1 MIIGTLAA
9 CAVVAAAAAAIMGR
23 LFAVRIGRLAADL
36 HAVAQHAAEA
46 QRDMT
51 AQNGLDRNIDALRSR
66 LAELGEPRI
75 ENDSLWFGGY
85 RIKGDESIVDDIKAR
100 FGGTVTIFMGDLR
113 VATNV
118 QKPEGGRAVGT
129 RLAPGPIHDAV
140 LGKGITY
147 RGEAEILGETY
158 FSIYEPVIANHETIA
173 VIYVGVKKLAVPLAQ
188 DRRRAGSFA
197 RIGADIEALKTVL
210 AGQVTTSREAVAQR
224 QAADDTR
231 RALDAERIERARQQ
245 AQAIEALGNGLERLA
260 GGDLLFQLNRPL
272 AAEYE
277 KLRHDFNGATSQ
289 LHDVM
294 VMIARNAD
302 AVRSGAHEIT
312 AASDDLARRTEQQA
326 ATLEETAAAL
336 EQITATVRRTAEGTG
351 EAKKLVGGA
360 RSETDHSDDIVR
372 KAVQAMS
379 AIEASSREIGQISGL
394 IDEIAFQT
402 NLLALNAGV
411 EAARAGDAGRG
422 FAVVATEVRAL
433 AQRSA
438 AAAREIQGLIATSDR
453 EVAAGVQLVGETGS
467 ALQRIGRQVSA
478 LDGLVAEIA
487 ASSQEQSTGLAEVN
501 LAVSQMDQVTQ
512 QNAAMVEETTAASH
526 SMSSEAASLAEL
538 LGQFRIAADANVQLL
553 PARVA

>member
-1 MIIGTLAA
+1 MIVWALVVALVAA
-9 CAVVAAAAAAIMGR
+9 GAVAVVGR
-23 LFAVRIGRLAADL
+23 MCTARIARLAAAL
-36 HAVAQHAAEA
+36 HAVAQHAAEV

-51 AQNGLDRNIDALRSR
+51 AQNGLDRNIDALRAR

-75 ENDSLWFGGY
+75 EGECLWFGDY
-85 RIKGDESIVDDIKAR
+85 RINGDDSIVDDIKAR
-100 FGGTVTIFMGDLR
+100 FGGTVTIFMRDLR

-147 RGEAEILGETY
+147 RGEAEILGERY
-158 FSIYEPVIANHETIA
+158 FSIYEPVIADHETIA
-173 VIYVGVKKLAVPLAQ
+173 VIYVGVKKLAVTQDQAQ
-188 DRRRAGSFA
+188 RRAGSFA
-197 RIGADIEALKTVL
+197 RMRADIEALKTVL
-210 AGQVTTSREAVAQR
+210 TAQVTTAGEAVAQR
-224 QAADDTR
+224 QEADDIR
-231 RALDAERIERARQQ
+231 RALDAERVDRARQQ
-245 AQAIEALGNGLERLA
+245 AQAIAALGDGLERLA
-260 GGDLLFQLNRPL
+260 GGDLLFQLSRPL

-277 KLRHDFNGATSQ
+277 KLRHDFNGAILQ

-294 VMIARNAD
+294 AMIARNAD

-326 ATLEETAAAL
+326 ATLEQTSAAL
-336 EQITATVRRTAEGTG
+336 EQITATVRRTAEGTSA
-351 EAKKLVGGA
+351 AKTLVGDA
-360 RSETDHSDDIVR
+360 RSETDHSDEIVR
-372 KAVQAMS
+372 KAVQAMG

-453 EVAAGVQLVGETGS
+453 EVSAGVQLVGETGS
-467 ALQRIGRQVSA
+467 ALQRIAKQVSA

-501 LAVSQMDQVTQ
+501 LAVNQMDQVTQ

-526 SMSSEAASLAEL
+526 GMSSEAASLTEL
-538 LGQFRIAADANVQLL
+538 LGQF
-553 PARVA
+553 

>member
-1 MIIGTLAA
+1 MVWALVVALVAA
-9 CAVVAAAAAAIMGR
+9 GAVAVVGR
-23 LFAVRIGRLAADL
+23 MCTARIARLAAAL
-36 HAVAQHAAEA
+36 HAVAQHAAEV

-51 AQNGLDRNIDALRSR
+51 AQNGLDRNIDALRAR

-75 ENDSLWFGGY
+75 EGECLWFGDY
-85 RIKGDESIVDDIKAR
+85 RINGDDNIVDDIKAR
-100 FGGTVTIFMGDLR
+100 FGGTVTIFMRDLR

-147 RGEAEILGETY
+147 RGEAEILGERY
-158 FSIYEPVIANHETIA
+158 FSIYEPVIADHETIA
-173 VIYVGVKKLAVPLAQ
+173 VIYVGVKKLAVTQ
-188 DRRRAGSFA
+188 DQAKRRAGSFA
-197 RIGADIEALKTVL
+197 RMRADIEALKTVL
-210 AGQVTTSREAVAQR
+210 TAQVTTAGEAVAQR
-224 QAADDTR
+224 QEADDIR
-231 RALDAERIERARQQ
+231 RALDAERVDRARQQ
-245 AQAIEALGNGLERLA
+245 AQAIAALGDGLERLA
-260 GGDLLFQLNRPL
+260 SGDLLFQLSRPL

-277 KLRHDFNGATSQ
+277 KLRHDFNGAILQ

-294 VMIARNAD
+294 AMIARNAD

-326 ATLEETAAAL
+326 ATLEQTSAAL
-336 EQITATVRRTAEGTG
+336 EQITATVRRTAEGTSA
-351 EAKKLVGGA
+351 AKRLMGDA
-360 RSETDHSDDIVR
+360 RSETDHSDEIVR
-372 KAVQAMS
+372 KAVQAMG

-453 EVAAGVQLVGETGS
+453 EVSAGVQLVGETGS
-467 ALQRIGRQVSA
+467 ALQRIARQVSA

-501 LAVSQMDQVTQ
+501 LAVNQMDQVTQ

-526 SMSSEAASLAEL
+526 GMSSEAASLTEL
-538 LGQFRIAADANVQLL
+538 LGQFSIAADANVKRL
-553 PARVA
+553 PARAA